1 MKGSLR
7 LSFRK
12 GDWFAIIGVIA
23 LTIVVACFY
32 GSLSSTEGVQMVQI
46 YQDNQLL
53 KEVSLNAE
61 ITIPVEGDYRNMI
74 EISEGKVAIIASDC
88 PGADCV
94 HSGSISKVG
103 RSIVCLPNKVEV
115 RIVGED
121 GSTDAG
127 RFDGQGK
134 PGIGN
139 GTGTTPDDEVD
150 FIVR

>member
-1 MKGSLR
+1 MKGSMR

-23 LTIVVACFY
+23 LTIGVACFY
-32 GSLSSTEGVQMVQI
+32 RSLSSTEGKQVVQI
-46 YQDNQLL
+46 FQDNQLL
-53 KEVSLNAE
+53 KEVSLDAE
-61 ITIPVEGDYRNMI
+61 ETIPVEGDYRNVI
-74 EISEGKVAIIASDC
+74 EISEGVVAIVESDC

-115 RIVGED
+115 RIVGVD

-127 RFDGQGK
+127 ESNQEGQ
-134 PGIGN
+134 N
-139 GTGTTPDDEVD
+139 ADDEVD

>member
-12 GDWFAIIGVIA
+12 GDWFAIIGVVA
-23 LTIVVACFY
+23 LTIAVACFY
-32 GSLSSTEGVQMVQI
+32 GSLSSTEGVQTVQI
-46 YQDNQLL
+46 FQNNQLL
-53 KEVSLNAE
+53 KEVSLDAE
-61 ITIPVEGDYRNMI
+61 ITIPVEGDYRNVI
-74 EISEGKVAIIASDC
+74 EISEGMVAIIESDC

-115 RIVGED
+115 RIVGEGGTTED
-121 GSTDAG
+121 GLSG
-127 RFDGQGK
+127 GQGK
-134 PGIGN
+134 PGEGN
-139 GTGTTPDDEVD
+139 ETPDDEVD